1 MQERWR
7 PIAAIVASFVVLVGV
22 ARCGSG
28 MPVYDPES
36 ASMSGSATSTAT
48 ASPSASASTT
58 ATAGSPSSPS
68 ATTSAPAATPGSAET
83 TAQASTIVSGLV
95 TQYSGAVLATG
106 ADGAAAR
113 EAVLSGRALDAA
125 KARVALAPA
134 MTAEQKADLALKPET
149 VAILAISQG
158 QAYPRSIV
166 ATAQSAQTNSPVL
179 LLVQAADAAAG
190 YRIVSQATVLPG
202 APTVQFPPVAAGS
215 LPGNDG
221 VGLAMTVPD
230 VASAYAASVAF
241 PRPPADA
248 RLADDAF
255 SAELLKGARAQ
266 ASTLSRSGSLTQAHT
281 VVTTPAALRLAAGR
295 GALVFGILDRADTL
309 TETTTNALTPSRE
322 FTILSGKTL
331 IDKKAVLTSAE
342 FLVWYVPESG
352 KVTLLAAADQ
362 LVGASG
368 S

>member
-1 MQERWR
+1 M
-7 PIAAIVASFVVLVGV
+7 
-22 ARCGSG
+22 
-28 MPVYDPES
+28 
-36 ASMSGSATSTAT
+36 
-48 ASPSASASTT
+48 
-58 ATAGSPSSPS
+58 
-68 ATTSAPAATPGSAET
+68 
-83 TAQASTIVSGLV
+83 
-95 TQYSGAVLATG
+95 
-106 ADGAAAR
+106 
-113 EAVLSGRALDAA
+113 
-125 KARVALAPA
+125 VALAPA

-149 VAILAISQG
+149 IAILAISQG

-166 ATAQSAQTNSPVL
+166 AKVQSAQTNSPVL
-179 LLVQAADAAAG
+179 LLVQAADAAVG

-215 LPGNDG
+215 LPGADG
-221 VGLAMTVPD
+221 VGLSMT
-230 VASAYAASVAF
+230 ASDLAASYAASVAF
-241 PRPPADA
+241 PRPAADA
-248 RLADDAF
+248 RLADDSF
-255 SAELLKGARAQ
+255 SAELLKNARAQ
-266 ASTLSRSGSLTQAHT
+266 AASLSRSGSLKQVHT
-281 VVTTPAALRLAAGR
+281 VVATPAALRLASGR